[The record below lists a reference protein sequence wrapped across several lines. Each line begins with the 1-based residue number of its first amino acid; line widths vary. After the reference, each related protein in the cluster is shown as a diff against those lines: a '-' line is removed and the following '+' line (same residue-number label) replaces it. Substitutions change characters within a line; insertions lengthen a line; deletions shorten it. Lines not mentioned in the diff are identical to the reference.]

1 MREIRSRP
9 VFLITGRSGYK
20 KGVTMT
26 IRAQNL
32 ETIHP
37 VYATFGVHQT
47 GSIDDLKDA
56 DIGKPVGLTGD
67 YEVGP
72 AAAGSAFLG
81 KLTAL
86 TLTDADD
93 GERLATVQIGGRC
106 TLPISSTYPGVGD
119 RVVGGAGGTIKQA
132 PALTGDD
139 PAGGNIARGTVIAV
153 NGTTECTL
161 ILN

>member
-1 MREIRSRP
+1 
-9 VFLITGRSGYK
+9 
-20 KGVTMT
+20 MT

-37 VYATFGVHQT
+37 VFATFAVHQIDN
-47 GSIDDLKDA
+47 IDDLKDA
-56 DIGKPVGLTGD
+56 DLGKAVSLTGD

-72 AAAGSAFLG
+72 TSAGSILLG
-81 KLTAL
+81 KLIAL

-93 GERLATVQIGGRC
+93 GERLATVQIGGIC
-106 TLPISSTYPGVGD
+106 TIPVSPVNP
-119 RVVGGAGGTIKQA
+119 VVGNRVIGGTAGTVKQA